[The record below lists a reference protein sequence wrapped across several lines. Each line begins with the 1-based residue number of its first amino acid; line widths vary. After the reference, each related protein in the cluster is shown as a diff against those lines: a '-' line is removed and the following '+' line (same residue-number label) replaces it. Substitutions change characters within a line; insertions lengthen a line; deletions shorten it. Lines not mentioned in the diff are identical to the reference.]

1 MRPSSSP
8 QYSRLV
14 NRSPVY
20 YGWVILGVS
29 TLGLIM
35 TSAGQTYGVSIFL
48 EHFITD
54 LGLSRSLVS
63 SLYTAGTLIGSL
75 ALPVVG
81 RSIDQY
87 GLRRV
92 FIVVTMFFGVT
103 CLYMGFVQNALML
116 GIGFVGLR
124 MLGQG
129 SLYLVCL
136 NAVNRWWVRRRGLA
150 IGVSGLVASLVGVG
164 GFPVLLDRLIAQ
176 YDWRI
181 TFMLY
186 GATLLCIMLPIG
198 SVFLRQQPE
207 DYGIPPDGDL
217 PPEPEEETEQV
228 ATEEHWTLKEAR
240 QTTVFWLIII
250 SFSSIAML
258 STGLM
263 FHMVGIITDHGLS
276 TSEAALVYVPIAVTT
291 ALVNLISGILV
302 DRTPVRW
309 LLIGM
314 LFLQALALGMVSFVQ
329 DVFMAYAYGII
340 LGASGGLSRT
350 VSGVIWPDY
359 FGRRH
364 LGSITGMTAGIG
376 IAASALGPMPFGI
389 ARDILGSYD
398 TTLMVCAVIPLSLC
412 MLSPFIRKPKKEEI
426 DREEGVVYE
435 L

>member
-1 MRPSSSP
+1 MPALPKP

-48 EHFITD
+48 EYFIID
-54 LGLSRSLVS
+54 LGLSRSMVS
-63 SLYTAGTLIGSL
+63 TLYTVGTLLGSL

-81 RSIDQY
+81 RYIDQH

-92 FIVVTMFFGVT
+92 FIVVTILFGVV
-103 CLYMGFVQNALML
+103 CIYMGSIQNAVML
-116 GIGFVGLR
+116 GIGFTGLR

-136 NAVNRWWVRRRGLA
+136 NAINRWWVRRRGLA
-150 IGVSGLVASLVGVG
+150 IGVSGLVASLIGVG
-164 GFPVLLDRLIAQ
+164 IFPALLDLLITNYGWRLTYIL
-176 YDWRI
+176 
-181 TFMLY
+181 FGVMLF
-186 GATLLCIMLPIG
+186 CIMLPIG

-207 DYGIPPDGDL
+207 DYGIQPDGDL
-217 PPEPEEETEQV
+217 HPDLNADDKPLE
-228 ATEEHWTLKEAR
+228 TEEHWTLKEAR
-240 QTTVFWLIII
+240 QTRVFWLLII
-250 SFSSIAML
+250 SFASISML

-263 FHMVGIITDHGLS
+263 FHMIGIITDHGLS
-276 TSEAALVYVPIAVTT
+276 TSEAALVYVPIALTT
-291 ALVNLISGILV
+291 AIFNLVSGILV

-309 LLIGM
+309 MLIGM
-314 LFLQALALGMVSFVQ
+314 LFLQAVALAMVSFVQ
-329 DVFMAYAYGII
+329 DVSMAYAYGII

-350 VSGVIWPDY
+350 VSGVVWPTY
-359 FGRRH
+359 FGRLH

-389 ARDILGSYD
+389 ARDLLGSYD
-398 TTLMVCAVIPLSLC
+398 ATLLVCAAIPLSLC
-412 MLSPFIRKPKKEEI
+412 LLSPFIRKPEKV
-426 DREEGVVYE
+426 GV
-435 L
+435 

>member
-14 NRSPVY
+14 NGSPVY

-164 GFPVLLDRLIAQ
+164 GFPVLLELSAVVLAFSELGVVPAASCSGSF
-176 YDWRI
+176 RI
-181 TFMLY
+181 LLKDSSSHSQGGAHQGALLY
-186 GATLLCIMLPIG
+186 WAKVGFI
-198 SVFLRQQPE
+198 SVP
-207 DYGIPPDGDL
+207 
-217 PPEPEEETEQV
+217 V
-228 ATEEHWTLKEAR
+228 
-240 QTTVFWLIII
+240 
-250 SFSSIAML
+250 
-258 STGLM
+258 
-263 FHMVGIITDHGLS
+263 
-276 TSEAALVYVPIAVTT
+276 
-291 ALVNLISGILV
+291 ISG
-302 DRTPVRW
+302 
-309 LLIGM
+309 
-314 LFLQALALGMVSFVQ
+314 Q
-329 DVFMAYAYGII
+329 
-340 LGASGGLSRT
+340 
-350 VSGVIWPDY
+350 
-359 FGRRH
+359 
-364 LGSITGMTAGIG
+364 
-376 IAASALGPMPFGI
+376 
-389 ARDILGSYD
+389 
-398 TTLMVCAVIPLSLC
+398 C
-412 MLSPFIRKPKKEEI
+412 
-426 DREEGVVYE
+426 
-435 L
+435 